1 MRASAKTRYAMEAMV
16 DMVMQSVANPVALR
30 EIAQRQDISQ
40 NYLEQI
46 FLQLRAAGLVRSVR
60 GAGGGFVLA
69 RSPSDIRMAEIAAV
83 LEGPIDLIGCVSD
96 VGTCSRSVSCAVRQI
111 WVEVGECMKKAL
123 DSVTLQEVADMQAS
137 KEAGATPT
145 EDKLRKRV

>member
-16 DMVMQSVANPVALR
+16 DMAVQAGAGPLVLRDIARRQS
-30 EIAQRQDISQ
+30 ISP

-46 FLQLRAAGLVRSVR
+46 FMQLRAAGLVRSVR

-69 RSPSDIRMAEIAAV
+69 RSPSDIKMADVAAV
-83 LEGPIDLIGCVSD
+83 FEGPIDLIGCAGD
-96 VGTCSRSVSCAVRQI
+96 AGTCSRSVACAVRQV

-123 DSVTLQEVADMQAS
+123 DSVTLQDVADLQAS
-137 KEAGATPT
+137 RDAGAAPT
-145 EDKLRKRV
+145 E

>member
-16 DMVMQSVANPVALR
+16 DMAIQSRCGPVALK
-30 EIAQRQDISQ
+30 EIARRQEISP

-83 LEGPIDLIGCVSD
+83 FEGPIDLIGCVND
-96 VGTCSRSVSCAVRQI
+96 VGRCSRSVSCAVRQV

-123 DSVTLQEVADMQAS
+123 DSVTLQEVADLQAT
-137 KEAGATPT
+137 KEAGYTPA
-145 EDKLRKRV
+145 EDK

>member
-16 DMVMQSVANPVALR
+16 DMAVQAGAGPLVLR
-30 EIAQRQDISQ
+30 DIARRQKISP

-46 FLQLRAAGLVRSVR
+46 FMQLRAAGLVRSVR

-69 RSPSDIRMAEIAAV
+69 KSPSDIKMADVAAV
-83 LEGPIDLIGCVSD
+83 FEGPIDLIGCAGD
-96 VGTCSRSVSCAVRQI
+96 AGTCSRSVSCAVRQI

-123 DSVTLQEVADMQAS
+123 DSVTLQDVADLQVS
-137 KEAGATPT
+137 RDAGAAPT
-145 EDKLRKRV
+145 E